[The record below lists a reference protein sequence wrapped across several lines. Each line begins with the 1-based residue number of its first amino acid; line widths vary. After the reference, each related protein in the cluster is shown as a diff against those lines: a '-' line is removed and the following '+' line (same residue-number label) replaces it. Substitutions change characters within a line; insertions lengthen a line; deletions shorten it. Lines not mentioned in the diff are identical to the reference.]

1 MQYTRDTSG
10 TVEVD
15 GDVYEWSIKR
25 FPRPVGRDW
34 QGLGITLRLQDHQRE
49 AVVQFPM
56 PLRPSGRPDLEK
68 KQVNV
73 DAVKNAVKSVI
84 EAGWNPYSRGK
95 IVEFD
100 VDENGF

>member
-1 MQYTRDTSG
+1 MQYTRESSG

-15 GDVYEWSIKR
+15 GEIYEWAIKR
-25 FPRPVGRDW
+25 HPRPVGREW
-34 QGLGITLRLQDHQRE
+34 EGYGITLKLQDHQRE

-68 KQVNV
+68 KQISL
-73 DAVKNAVKSVI
+73 DAVRNAVRSAM

-95 IVEFD
+95 IVQFD
-100 VDENGF
+100 VDEFGN

>member
-1 MQYTRDTSG
+1 MQYTRDSSG

-15 GDVYEWSIKR
+15 GEIYEWEIR
-25 FPRPVGRDW
+25 RQPRPVGRHW
-34 QGLGITLRLQDHQRE
+34 EGVGIALRLKDHQRE

-68 KQVNV
+68 KSISL
-73 DAVKNAVKSVI
+73 DAIRNSVTAAI

-95 IVEFD
+95 VVQFD

>member
-1 MQYTRDTSG
+1 MQYTRETSG

-15 GDVYEWSIKR
+15 GEIYEWEVR
-25 FPRPVGRDW
+25 RQPRPVGRTW
-34 QGLGITLRLQDHQRE
+34 EGLGIALKLLDHKRE

-68 KQVNV
+68 KQVSI
-73 DAVKNAVKSVI
+73 DAVKNAVRSAM

-95 IVEFD
+95 MMQFD
-100 VDENGF
+100 VDENGH